1 MLVDDNK
8 ADDTADTQRCE
19 PDVRI
24 QDLNVRDDHAA
35 SGASNANNGVLEI
48 VGVHGLTTE
57 LPTPQQEQKP
67 LTGRSAPAQK
77 IPRTIYQPQMTRSI
91 QGLDPYSTYRKA

>member
-1 MLVDDNK
+1 MFVDDNQ
-8 ADDTADTQRCE
+8 ADDAADTQRCE

-48 VGVHGLTTE
+48 IGVHGLTKE
-57 LPTPQQEQKP
+57 WLTPQQEQEP

-91 QGLDPYSTYRKA
+91 QALDPSSTDRKE